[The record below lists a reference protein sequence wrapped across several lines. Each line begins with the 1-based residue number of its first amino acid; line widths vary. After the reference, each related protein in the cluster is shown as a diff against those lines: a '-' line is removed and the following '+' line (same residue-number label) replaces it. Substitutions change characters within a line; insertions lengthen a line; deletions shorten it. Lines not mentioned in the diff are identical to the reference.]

1 MTKKPNTVS
10 GQRVLQLREKL
21 FGICNNIWFFPAVLL
36 LIVLG
41 LSFSQ
46 ISGSSI
52 GIYHELLYGDS
63 TKDENLLFNEPRA
76 VRSDEWLVTTQLSL
90 AQVEANFTPINTNI
104 GEGIDV
110 SLLVDAPTATFAQAF
125 KPHNLGFFVLP
136 IGVAFALKWW
146 LMAYLL
152 VMAVYFFV
160 LTLMPKRKVLAVVL
174 SLGFLASPFIAWWY
188 QYITLAPIYYTLFGC
203 IVAIKLMHAST
214 KRVALLWGLLLA
226 YIATSFALVLYP
238 PFQVPCVLVALA
250 FLIGYVLDNRRVLH
264 GTLKP
269 ALVGGAMA
277 IVMTVVLIAICL
289 VPKLPVIET
298 ITGTAYPGNRL
309 TESGGFN
316 PMLFFASNTSLLE
329 QDNPRAAEFKW
340 SPNQSEGSNFML
352 VFILLTPILIFILVK
367 YRKRVPNFW
376 TATGVL
382 LVTAVFMVW
391 LFVPDVDILGKATLL
406 DRVLHARLLIGFG
419 LINLLVV
426 IIFIQMFEKKQFKLP
441 RFMPEA
447 YALVALVIYVVLN
460 LYIAKLFPGFMGYR
474 WALLLALPYPLIL
487 YMLLKRWF
495 NLAAVAFLLISVVSV
510 MSIHPLYRGV
520 DILSNTEPSKTIKD
534 IDTANSKRWVTDSL
548 QLENYALLNG
558 KQSLSG
564 VYVYPDKGLWEQD
577 FPASDNSKYNRYS
590 HVYFQFDRNEH
601 EVIERKLD
609 QPSPDQLIPS
619 LEPCDKFLQ
628 KNNVGYILTT
638 QSFSAAQA
646 PCAELIRL
654 VSVPKANIYIY
665 KLNF

>member
-1 MTKKPNTVS
+1 MTKKPSSLTDH
-10 GQRVLQLREKL
+10 RALRLREKL
-21 FGICNNIWFFPAVLL
+21 FGISKNIWFFPVVLFV
-36 LIVLG
+36 IVLG

-52 GIYHELLYGDS
+52 GVYHELLYGDS
-63 TKDENLLFNEPRA
+63 MKDENLLLNEPRA

-90 AQVEANFTPINTNI
+90 AQAEVDFAPVNTNI
-104 GEGIDV
+104 GKGIDV
-110 SLLVDAPTATFAQAF
+110 SLLVDAPTATVAQAF

-160 LTLMPKRKVLAVVL
+160 LTLMPKRKMLAVLL

-203 IVAIKLMHAST
+203 VVAIKLMHTQT
-214 KRVALLWGLLLA
+214 KRAALLWGLLLA

-238 PFQVPCVLVALA
+238 PFQVPCMLVALT
-250 FLIGYVLDNRRVLH
+250 FLVGYALDNRQVLH
-264 GTLKP
+264 STLRP
-269 ALVGGAMA
+269 ALVGGVVAM
-277 IVMTVVLIAICL
+277 VTTVALITVCI

-298 ITGTAYPGNRL
+298 ITDTAYPGNRL

-316 PMLFFASNTSLLE
+316 SMLFFASNTSLLA
-329 QDNPRAAEFKW
+329 QDDLRAAKFMW

-352 VFILLTPILIFILVK
+352 VFVLLIPVLVFLLVK
-367 YRKRVPNFW
+367 YRKKIPNFW
-376 TATGVL
+376 TVIGLL

-391 LFVPDVDILGKATLL
+391 LFVPGIDVLGKVTLL

-419 LINLLVV
+419 LINLLAVLV
-426 IIFIQMFEKKQFKLP
+426 FIQIFEKKQFKLP
-441 RFMPEA
+441 RFMPEVYGLA
-447 YALVALVIYVVLN
+447 VLAVYVALN
-460 LYIAKLFPGFMGYR
+460 LYIAKLFPDFMGHR
-474 WALLLALPYPLIL
+474 WALLLALPYPLII
-487 YMLLKRWF
+487 YMLLRRRF
-495 NLAAVAFLLISVVSV
+495 NLAAAAFLFISVLSV

-520 DILSNTEPSKTIKD
+520 DILSNVEPSKTIKE
-534 IDTANSKRWVTDSL
+534 IDVTNSKRWVTDSL

-564 VYVYPDKGLWEQD
+564 VYVYPDKELWEQD
-577 FPASDNSKYNRYS
+577 FPASDSSKYNRYS
-590 HVYFQFDRNEH
+590 HVYFQFDRNEN
-601 EVIERKLD
+601 EMIKRKLD

-619 LEPCDKFLQ
+619 LEPCDEFLQ

-638 QSFSAAQA
+638 QSFSGAQA
-646 PCAELIRL
+646 PCAKLIRQ

-665 KLNF
+665 KLKF